1 MSTQYSIK
9 YRPTKLSEIY
19 GQDKIVNELKN
30 RTLKNVW
37 PNALIFCGKFGTGKT
52 TMAQIVAMNA
62 NCKNTDKDGN
72 ACLTCASC
80 RSIQSEQF
88 SRDTQVLDGSL
99 IGGKG
104 DMTDFLSNINS
115 PPLYDPRRIMI
126 IEEADQL
133 SKAAANALHKV
144 LEKPRDNILFIL
156 LSMEQ
161 NGVPDSIMSRCQK
174 YKLKDTSIKDTMFYL
189 KSILEKEGL
198 WEDPSVPDEFK
209 MQGLAC
215 IAEGASGSLRDA
227 VQYLERCIVGE
238 YYTVADIQENLSLI
252 SEETSLDLIQDL
264 LDLKMEKVFRK
275 LDQMDHY
282 DLISHSG
289 AVVSNI
295 FALLNS
301 GYLKHEV
308 WKERNL
314 AIGKHRNFM
323 RLTEVF
329 NELFK
334 NSKPYIRKSEVVY
347 ILSKYAQDLKKIPDG
362 PGQTSGPPV
371 LELRVRGQK

>member
-9 YRPTKLSEIY
+9 YRPNVLSDVF

-37 PNALIFCGKFGTGKT
+37 PNAILFSGKFGTGKT

-80 RSIQSEQF
+80 KTILAEQF

-133 SKAAANALHKV
+133 SKSAANALHKV
-144 LEKPRDNILFIL
+144 LEKPRDNLMFIL

-161 NGVPDSIMSRCQK
+161 GGVPASIASRCQK
-174 YKLKDTSIKDTMFYL
+174 YTLKNCTIKDTMFYL
-189 KSILEKEGL
+189 KSILEKEGV
-198 WEDPSVPDEFK
+198 WTDPSVPDEFK
-209 MQGLAC
+209 LQGLALL
-215 IAEGASGSLRDA
+215 AEGSHGSLREA
-227 VQYLERCIVGE
+227 VQYLERCVMGE
-238 YYTVADIQENLSLI
+238 YYTVDEIQANLNLI
-252 SEETSLDLIQDL
+252 SEETSLDLVSDILNLNMD
-264 LDLKMEKVFRK
+264 KVFRK
-275 LDQMDHY
+275 LDEIDSY
-282 DLISHSG
+282 DFINFSG
-289 AVVSNI
+289 SIVSNI
-295 FALLNS
+295 FALLTS
-301 GYLKHEV
+301 GYTKHEYYAT
-308 WKERNL
+308 RNL
-314 AIGKHRNFM
+314 AIANHKNF
-323 RLTEVF
+323 LKLAAVF
-329 NELFK
+329 DELFK
-334 NSKPYIRKSEVVY
+334 QSKPFIRKSEIFY
-347 ILSKYAQDLKKIPDG
+347 ILSRYAHELKSFPTG
-362 PGQTSGPPV
+362 PGVQVMRT
-371 LELRVRGQK
+371 RGLK